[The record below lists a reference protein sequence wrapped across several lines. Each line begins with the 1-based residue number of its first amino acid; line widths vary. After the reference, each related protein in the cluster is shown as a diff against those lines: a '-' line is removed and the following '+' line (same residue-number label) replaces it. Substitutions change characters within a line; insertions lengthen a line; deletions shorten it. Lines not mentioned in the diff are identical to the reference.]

1 MRDEFRLADLGEERA
16 VNAIIAALGNSFGG
30 GLLDSL
36 DDAAALNLGGITLI
50 KVDGTSEKASRYPW
64 MGLDDLAYRTS
75 ANAAL
80 DIIAKGGRP
89 QYMLVSI
96 GIPKDRTV
104 KDIQLIGAGLRDFAE
119 RYGLK
124 VLGGDLNASDD
135 SLGVWID
142 VTMLGEAKGL
152 IGMRGA
158 QAGDEVYVT
167 SCLGRSAIPAIIHY
181 LSSRSKD
188 IPVEIKEMLRRP
200 EVPLSFLKHVN
211 EVKVATDVSDGLRS
225 IRRFLRMNSLSLVL
239 TENPPIC
246 EDVIELI
253 EELGVSTYDVLK
265 FLGEE
270 YTILYVCREGTS
282 CGDGL
287 LLGSLVDRDIG
298 RVFLNGREV
307 PGGWDNFKGFL
318 TT

>member
-1 MRDEFRLADLGEERA
+1 MLDDLGEEK
-16 VNAIIAALGNSFGG
+16 ALDALITVLGSSFGG

-36 DDAAALNLGGITLI
+36 DDAVALNLRGITLV

-75 ANAAL
+75 ASAAL

-89 QYMLVSI
+89 KYMLVSI
-96 GIPKDRTV
+96 GVPRERTV
-104 KDIQLIGAGLRDFAE
+104 KDIQLIGVGLRDFAE

-135 SLGVWID
+135 PLGVWID

-152 IGMRGA
+152 IGIRGA
-158 QAGDEVYVT
+158 RAGDEVYVT

-181 LSSRSKD
+181 LSPRSKD
-188 IPVEIKEMLRRP
+188 IPVEIKEILRRP
-200 EVPLSFLKHVN
+200 EIPLGFLKYVN

-225 IRRFLRMNSLSLVL
+225 IRRFLRMNSLSLAL

-246 EDVIELI
+246 EDIIELI
-253 EELGVSTYDVLK
+253 EELGVNTYDVLR

-270 YTILYVCREGTS
+270 YTILYVCREGAS

-287 LLGSLVDRDIG
+287 LLGSLVDRDVG
-298 RVFLNGREV
+298 KVFLNEREV